1 MWTVRIPRV
10 DSLVNIAV
18 KMRLR
23 TRTKSQGDTDH
34 TPNDCTT
41 QNMRDSSSDSES
53 DDDMKELA
61 ARTCQAVKE
70 TLGLPAKSN
79 PSTLNLTENKGHGDK
94 KDFFIIDKTPS
105 ICSSKDVV
113 TADESDD
120 ETEEQVTAVTVVN
133 SSAKKSKK
141 KKRRKK
147 KSVGESAVKDP
158 YV

>member
-10 DSLVNIAV
+10 ISLVNIVV

-41 QNMRDSSSDSES
+41 QNTHDSSSDSES

-79 PSTLNLTENKGHGDK
+79 SSTLNLTENKGHGDK

-120 ETEEQVTAVTVVN
+120 ETEEQVTVVN